1 MTISATQAGM
11 PFNLHIEKQQRTQ
24 EAIETAVK
32 ADVLRDIHT
41 RAHKAEEILKRQN
54 YEQMVSYDKFGA
66 SNTALKPQGA
76 TVDLEI

>member
-1 MTISATQAGM
+1 MTITPTQTGM

-24 EAIETAVK
+24 EAIEMAVK
-32 ADVLRDIHT
+32 ADVLREVHT
-41 RAHKAEEILKRQN
+41 RAHKAEQILKRQN

-66 SNTALKPQGA
+66 SNKALKPQGA